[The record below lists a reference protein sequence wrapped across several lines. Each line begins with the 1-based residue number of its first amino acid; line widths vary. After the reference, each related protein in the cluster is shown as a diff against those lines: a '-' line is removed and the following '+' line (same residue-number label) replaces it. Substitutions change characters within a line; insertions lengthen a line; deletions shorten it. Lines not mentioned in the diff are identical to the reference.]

1 VERLAQAT
9 SSETGTA
16 VLADGSTTASRRY
29 TIHKMSVG
37 NHTVSDV
44 VAGVAPIKA
53 APLLGQSSLSKL
65 PAWAIDYVQSA
76 LVFNPQ
82 LADYESQLAI
92 YKTRLTE
99 YEKLGTA
106 ASVAA
111 QLAQQKE
118 QILALGSK
126 LNTALAEKQDLEATV
141 RRRATVTLTPGP
153 TTLQPPP
160 PPSTD
165 PTQAFNQGWTDRQ
178 AYEFWF
184 NSLPEDNYKQGALYW
199 VSVRSTNQASI
210 GCTGS
215 GYTRTSEQADW
226 ARGCYA
232 AKTRL
237 DPTDYKRRQDPNY
250 RAGWNNI
257 P

>member
-1 VERLAQAT
+1 MERLAQAT

-111 QLAQQKE
+111 RL
-118 QILALGSK
+118 
-126 LNTALAEKQDLEATV
+126 
-141 RRRATVTLTPGP
+141 PHC
-153 TTLQPPP
+153 PPP
-160 PPSTD
+160 GLRPHPVPPR
-165 PTQAFNQGWTDRQ
+165 PC
-178 AYEFWF
+178 
-184 NSLPEDNYKQGALYW
+184 LGAACPSGMHFRGGP
-199 VSVRSTNQASI
+199 VS
-210 GCTGS
+210 
-215 GYTRTSEQADW
+215 
-226 ARGCYA
+226 
-232 AKTRL
+232 
-237 DPTDYKRRQDPNY
+237 P
-250 RAGWNNI
+250 
-257 P
+257 

>member
-1 VERLAQAT
+1 
-9 SSETGTA
+9 
-16 VLADGSTTASRRY
+16 
-29 TIHKMSVG
+29 MSVG

-53 APLLGQSSLSKL
+53 APLLAQSFLSKL
-65 PAWAIDYVQSA
+65 PAWAIDYVGGA

-82 LADYESQLAI
+82 LADYESQLAV
-92 YKTRLTE
+92 YKTRLAE
-99 YEKLGTA
+99 YEELGTA
-106 ASVAA
+106 AWVAA
-111 QLAQQKE
+111 QLNQQKE
-118 QILALGSK
+118 QILELGSK
-126 LNTALAEKQDLEATV
+126 LNTALAEKQNLEAIV
-141 RRRATVTLTPGP
+141 RRRATLALTPGP
-153 TTLQPPP
+153 TALQPPT

-184 NSLPEDNYKQGALYW
+184 NSLPDGNYKQGSMYW
-199 VSVRSTNQASI
+199 ASVRSTNQAAL

-215 GYTRTSEQADW
+215 GYTGTPDQADW
-226 ARGCYA
+226 VRGCYA

-237 DPTDYKRRQDPNY
+237 DPTDYRRHQDPNY
-250 RAGWNNI
+250 RAGWNSI